1 MTQDTKILKLS
12 SGEEIICN
20 VVHNPEKPYVSV
32 VQPMKLNAY
41 PKATRNG
48 LEEALALQRWIH
60 FSETDTYDI
69 PKSQIIVLTEASYG
83 LSKFYE
89 YCVKKAKIENEDVV
103 PPPTNQELDK
113 IEEEEMWEEFGEPD
127 KDTIH

>member
-41 PKATRNG
+41 PKATKNG
-48 LEEALALQRWIH
+48 LEEALALQKWIH
-60 FSETDTYDI
+60 FSETDTYDV
-69 PKSQIIVLTEASYG
+69 PKSQIIVLTQASYG

-89 YCVKKAKIENEDVV
+89 YCVKKATTQDDYVV
-103 PPPTNQELDK
+103 LPPTNQELK
-113 IEEEEMWEEFGEPD
+113 EIEDEEMWEEFGEPD
-127 KDTIH
+127 TDTIH